1 MPHPITCT
9 VCGPCP
15 KAMRISQSVAGDQD
29 RVCKIVSHRH
39 AAVMTS
45 RGERG
50 LRQRRYWEHTIRDDL
65 DCTDGQHASQ
75 PSQARS
81 RGAPGGLAV
90 FVVSSVRR
98 RRAISC
104 LGGGAAAMNRNRP
117 ANGSESKR
125 RRQGEHKTSSPS
137 GGAPASGCGGMR
149 CAVPPYACCSKS
161 AAKTLPLVESPRT
174 IAGRPPMAKLRPQHP
189 PGALHRC
196 CRNPRGRGAGK
207 SNVVEHSL
215 GNSLQQC
222 LGPIYR
228 RALLI

>member
-1 MPHPITCT
+1 
-9 VCGPCP
+9 
-15 KAMRISQSVAGDQD
+15 
-29 RVCKIVSHRH
+29 
-39 AAVMTS
+39 MTS

-137 GGAPASGCGGMR
+137 GGAPASGRGGMR

-161 AAKTLPLVESPRT
+161 AAKTLPLVESPRA
-174 IAGRPPMAKLRPQHP
+174 IAGRQRRNCVRSILPVLCIDVVVIRAGEAPVNPMWSSTRSVTPYNNVLARYI
-189 PGALHRC
+189 
-196 CRNPRGRGAGK
+196 AGP
-207 SNVVEHSL
+207 
-215 GNSLQQC
+215 C
-222 LGPIYR
+222 
-228 RALLI
+228 

>member
-1 MPHPITCT
+1 
-9 VCGPCP
+9 
-15 KAMRISQSVAGDQD
+15 
-29 RVCKIVSHRH
+29 
-39 AAVMTS
+39 MTS

-50 LRQRRYWEHTIRDDL
+50 LWQRRYWEHTIRDDL

-125 RRQGEHKTSSPS
+125 RRQGGHKTSSPS

-149 CAVPPYACCSKS
+149 CAVPPYACCRKS

-174 IAGRPPMAKLRPQHP
+174 IAGRQRQNCVRSTLPVLCIDVVVIRAGEAPVNPMWSSTRSVTPYNNVLARYIA
-189 PGALHRC
+189 G
-196 CRNPRGRGAGK
+196 PR
-207 SNVVEHSL
+207 
-215 GNSLQQC
+215 
-222 LGPIYR
+222 
-228 RALLI
+228 